1 MIIAQEITFAND
13 SKLEVVNYPHF
24 LVRVKVKQIYAVLL
38 QFNQNNGIE
47 LAEEQTKQSRTLH
60 SYGIVYNIIIQ
71 KGHFHHCAI
80 DAVCIPMY
88 TARTFFCSWFLL
100 LFHHKAYKNAQPA
113 GYSVTGFYL
122 FTWDW
127 KSSNQPSLAKI

>member
-1 MIIAQEITFAND
+1 MIITHEISFAND

-24 LVRVKVKQIYAVLL
+24 LVRVKVKQIYAVL

-88 TARTFFCSWFLL
+88 TDGKNIFLL
-100 LFHHKAYKNAQPA
+100 MVS
-113 GYSVTGFYL
+113 YSYFVIKHIKML
-122 FTWDW
+122 
-127 KSSNQPSLAKI
+127 NQ

>member
-1 MIIAQEITFAND
+1 MYVLGHIKWSAIRSVMIITHEISFAND
-13 SKLEVVNYPHF
+13 SKLEAVNYPHF
-24 LVRVKVKQIYAVLL
+24 LVRVKVKQIYAVL

-47 LAEEQTKQSRTLH
+47 LAEKQTKQSRTLH

-88 TARTFFCSWFLL
+88 TARTFFCSWFPTLIS
-100 LFHHKAYKNAQPA
+100 P
-113 GYSVTGFYL
+113 
-122 FTWDW
+122 
-127 KSSNQPSLAKI
+127 

>member
-13 SKLEVVNYPHF
+13 LKLEVVNYPHF

-71 KGHFHHCAI
+71 K
-80 DAVCIPMY
+80 V
-88 TARTFFCSWFLL
+88 TFTIVL
-100 LFHHKAYKNAQPA
+100 
-113 GYSVTGFYL
+113 
-122 FTWDW
+122 
-127 KSSNQPSLAKI
+127 